1 MRASIEIDFAKKS
14 SDNLIESVQVGTAGN
29 NVSTSIAD
37 ASTTPEGFKG
47 FQLAGVAGEWPSL
60 ANGQYRYF
68 PDSGYAGY
76 MSQVLSEADGTVG
89 VTIIVTPA
97 TEISFLVITFDKACN
112 EYATELTV
120 AGFPNADD
128 IQISNNSY
136 VCPIKLPEA
145 TTSTF
150 TIRITKW
157 NKPFKSVKVT
167 SISTGYTGI
176 FKGSE
181 IGSFEC
187 SEQVWDS
194 QFKLATGVMQQYAD
208 ITFRDVHGILRGLAE
223 TDALQEML
231 QVRIYSIDTDG
242 TKTLL
247 GVYISDTW
255 SCSGVDDRV
264 TLSCNDLTRNFEN
277 IVTDVVGKQLTV
289 AEVLNLLNSVLP
301 NFQIVP
307 KEDTYVTDP
316 TTGTQMS
323 MTEYLSACVC
333 EDVYFQSVALSSILS
348 EICDRWMLRLYW
360 QPEKQQY
367 VVMEAW

>member
-1 MRASIEIDFAKKS
+1 
-14 SDNLIESVQVGTAGN
+14 
-29 NVSTSIAD
+29 
-37 ASTTPEGFKG
+37 
-47 FQLAGVAGEWPSL
+47 
-60 ANGQYRYF
+60 
-68 PDSGYAGY
+68 
-76 MSQVLSEADGTVG
+76 MSQTLSGADGTTSVS
-89 VTIIVTPA
+89 IYIKPK
-97 TEISFLVITFDKACN
+97 TEVSFLVITFDKTCG
-112 EYATELTV
+112 EYATKMVV
-120 AGFPNADD
+120 AGLPDASN
-128 IQISNNSY
+128 IRISNNSY
-136 VCPIKLPEA
+136 VCFIKLPKA
-145 TTSTF
+145 VTNTF
-150 TIRITKW
+150 TVEITQW
-157 NKPFKSVKVT
+157 NKPFKSVKIT

-181 IGSFEC
+181 ISSFEC
-187 SEQVWDS
+187 SEQAWDS
-194 QFKLATGVMQQYAD
+194 QFKLATGIMQQYAD
-208 ITFRDVHGILRGLAE
+208 ITFRDVYGVLQELAE
-223 TDALQEML
+223 VDALQEML

-255 SCSGVDDRV
+255 SCSGVDDQV

-277 IVTDVVGKQLTV
+277 IVTDVIGEQLTV
-289 AEVLNLLNSVLP
+289 TEVLNRLNSVLP

-323 MTEYLSACVC
+323 MTEYLSTCVC